1 MHFTIAKCAIYDKKH
16 FVCRTFHR
24 AGMWMCR
31 HVNCEGEVHGVQES
45 CVCLTELCVCCC
57 RTWNSTCSRKRVTA
71 LSAFWRCTLHKVFC
85 TLCRIS
91 GDLNCSPWINKK
103 CCSVQR
109 RLKSIELSL
118 TLAKVSTLPRW
129 KKVER
134 RSLVKKSLLSAA
146 GEASHATH
154 ETESEG
160 FFFKRKSD
168 RKSLRTSQSKGDFI
182 GRECGEEVRTTWIKK
197 HHINQLIN
205 LLEFCILQ
213 PFLWNP
219 VVPDTWKDSPFMV
232 LRKLLVARSII
243 LATSSRLS
251 PPACCWAK
259 ILVKRKTW
267 RENRLRLNSWV
278 W

>member
-1 MHFTIAKCAIYDKKH
+1 MLLSATPTKIYWVVLDDGQG
-16 FVCRTFHR
+16 F
-24 AGMWMCR
+24 
-31 HVNCEGEVHGVQES
+31 
-45 CVCLTELCVCCC
+45 
-57 RTWNSTCSRKRVTA
+57 NSTAVERE
-71 LSAFWRCTLHKVFC
+71 KVE
-85 TLCRIS
+85 R
-91 GDLNCSPWINKK
+91 
-103 CCSVQR
+103 
-109 RLKSIELSL
+109 
-118 TLAKVSTLPRW
+118 

-251 PPACCWAK
+251 PPACWAK